1 MENKFKQEMEEHK
14 QKLDKEYE
22 NLMQTFARELEQ
34 LKEKQNKEYEKL
46 VGNKFCLSDSCHS
59 KEENWHTDSS
69 FVIVR
74 KICKLPFS
82 CLTNQRVSFVLS
94 CMKCYLS

>member
-1 MENKFKQEMEEHK
+1 MEEHK

-46 VGNKFCLSDSCHS
+46 VSCRS
-59 KEENWHTDSS
+59 VALAFDHTC
-69 FVIVR
+69 FKHI
-74 KICKLPFS
+74 
-82 CLTNQRVSFVLS
+82 
-94 CMKCYLS
+94 Y